1 MGLLSK
7 IKDDLIPNELKSGSA
22 AKKAIRNLIPNEL
35 ADVAVKAAPFVAM
48 IPGQQGTAALMRGL
62 GRFDQRGSMSDALK
76 QGLGTYAFGKMAS
89 PLTSKIPGIEGS
101 YEGLG
106 GIKDFGIDAYEALKT
121 GGTNLKDTV
130 LEKVQDGDYLE
141 KAEKKIK
148 ELVSGDKDKK
158 GGIWDIFSDPKKTIP
173 MAMLGTWIKEK
184 YFPDDIPEDP
194 ALKQY
199 KDYMRRR
206 GQDVSSYLNQYGPI
220 DFRRDPEAN
229 PYTAEEIQ
237 QFVEL
242 NTPEYKDYNKGGRV
256 SLALGGNGAP
266 LPDDPTKPVN
276 PWAPK
281 PIKPLGIKSLDAGA
295 QDITYEGDQRMAG
308 GEYNRVLELLEKIRE
323 NIPLSDEEKM
333 ELQGLIKTLTAQGM
347 DVEKLMSQGPQ
358 GIQMAAQ
365 GGRIGYAFGTKTGV
379 ALPDPN
385 RIVPEGDL
393 KDTLLNIFTN
403 KLAGRK
409 QMIPDPNRIVPEG
422 DLKDNLLNIFTNKL
436 AGREQVQP
444 LLGGQTRKRESFM
457 GNLIP
462 QSFQNLELQKEYE
475 DYIASG
481 GDLEYDDWIVARQ
494 EAAQGGR
501 IGYAGGGLGMD
512 EIATEFKRQFGYD
525 MSLANPDVIKEFIKK
540 MKEESGEYDD
550 VPMAQGGRV
559 GARLGGD
566 MEELSMRETIDTPEG
581 IETLQETETMKM
593 AGGGARGWRAQ
604 MLAEELAEEKYGK
617 EFYDLTQQQQYEIYT
632 IALDMVDSQ
641 GMAKGGRARLYGG
654 GETAQAAGIMGNLPV
669 RKNSV
674 GVEELDLRE
683 TGGFIPPVG
692 VKEKADDIPAML
704 SNNEFVWTADAVR
717 AAGGGSVNK
726 GAQILYDQMKQLE
739 GQVT

>member
-333 ELQGLIKTLTAQGM
+333 ELQGLIKTLTAQGV
-347 DVEKLMSQGPQ
+347 DVEKLMSQGAQ

-379 ALPDPN
+379 AVPDPN

-436 AGREQVQP
+436 AGIEQVQP
-444 LLGGQTRKRESFM
+444 LLGGQTRKRESLM

-501 IGYAGGGLGMD
+501 IGYSIG
-512 EIATEFKRQFGYD
+512 
-525 MSLANPDVIKEFIKK
+525 SP
-540 MKEESGEYDD
+540 
-550 VPMAQGGRV
+550 
-559 GARLGGD
+559 D
-566 MEELSMRETIDTPEG
+566 MEPRPTDQMEEIEGETAYLTGEGTWGIDRAKRIWEILPDDIQDGYKGFQDFFESTDWHG
-581 IETLQETETMKM
+581 I
-593 AGGGARGWRAQ
+593 R
-604 MLAEELAEEKYGK
+604 
-617 EFYDLTQQQQYEIYT
+617 
-632 IALDMVDSQ
+632 
-641 GMAKGGRARLYGG
+641 MAKGGRARLYGG

>member
-462 QSFQNLELQKEYE
+462 QSFQDLELHKEYE

-501 IGYAGGGLGMD
+501 
-512 EIATEFKRQFGYD
+512 
-525 MSLANPDVIKEFIKK
+525 
-540 MKEESGEYDD
+540 
-550 VPMAQGGRV
+550 
-559 GARLGGD
+559 
-566 MEELSMRETIDTPEG
+566 
-581 IETLQETETMKM
+581 
-593 AGGGARGWRAQ
+593 
-604 MLAEELAEEKYGK
+604 
-617 EFYDLTQQQQYEIYT
+617 
-632 IALDMVDSQ
+632 
-641 GMAKGGRARLYGG
+641 ARLYGG

-669 RKNSV
+669 RENSV

>member
-76 QGLGTYAFGKMAS
+76 QGLGTLAFGTMAS

-130 LEKVQDGDYLE
+130 LEKVQQGDYRK

-148 ELVSGDKDKK
+148 EELGLGDKDKK

-242 NTPEYKDYNKGGRV
+242 NTPEYEDYNKGGRV

-281 PIKPLGIKSLDAGA
+281 PIKPLGVKSLDAGA

-333 ELQGLIKTLTAQGM
+333 ELQGLIKTLTAQGV
-347 DVEKLMSQGPQ
+347 DVEKLMSQGAQ

-365 GGRIGYAFGTKTGV
+365 GGRIGYSIGSPDMEPRPTDQMEEIEGETAYLTGEGTWGIDRAMRIWKV
-379 ALPDPN
+379 LPDD
-385 RIVPEGDL
+385 I
-393 KDTLLNIFTN
+393 
-403 KLAGRK
+403 
-409 QMIPDPNRIVPEG
+409 
-422 DLKDNLLNIFTNKL
+422 
-436 AGREQVQP
+436 
-444 LLGGQTRKRESFM
+444 
-457 GNLIP
+457 
-462 QSFQNLELQKEYE
+462 
-475 DYIASG
+475 
-481 GDLEYDDWIVARQ
+481 
-494 EAAQGGR
+494 QGGY
-501 IGYAGGGLGMD
+501 GND
-512 EIATEFKRQFGYD
+512 FQKF
-525 MSLANPDVIKEFIKK
+525 F
-540 MKEESGEYDD
+540 ESTDWH
-550 VPMAQGGRV
+550 
-559 GARLGGD
+559 
-566 MEELSMRETIDTPEG
+566 G
-581 IETLQETETMKM
+581 I
-593 AGGGARGWRAQ
+593 R
-604 MLAEELAEEKYGK
+604 
-617 EFYDLTQQQQYEIYT
+617 
-632 IALDMVDSQ
+632 
-641 GMAKGGRARLYGG
+641 MAKGGRARLYGG

-669 RKNSV
+669 RENSV